1 MVYTHFIDPT
11 QLPQQ
16 ETFSLTALALSWGG
30 GGGGGERGS
39 RGARAGIGVGW
50 GGEERDL

>member
-30 GGGGGERGS
+30 GGGEEGGAVEQGP
-39 RGARAGIGVGW
+39 GW
-50 GGEERDL
+50 GGGWRGEEERDL